1 MVATVIC
8 FILIFTLI
16 VLAHEL
22 GHFLLARKNGIHV
35 TEFFIGMGPSLF
47 SFTRGGTKYSLKLF
61 PIGGACVFEGENGQ
75 IENSDYKESSGGEEN
90 QENIRPEPGESSFL
104 KASAWARFSA
114 IIAGPLFN
122 FFLAYLLGLVIVAYT
137 GTDRP
142 VLDAVTPGGQAEA
155 AGLRKGDLI
164 TKINKETI
172 HLYRQIYFISYTSR
186 GEPLQ
191 VTYERDG
198 FETSVTVTPAYNE
211 ELGRYLFGINAYGS
225 YSDSKGMDIFTSAF
239 HEVQFG
245 VTSTLKSLAMMLQGR
260 LGGDDVAGPLG
271 MAVIVGETYEVAS
284 SYGFLQVLISMLN
297 ITMILSVNLGI
308 MNLLPLPALDGGRLF
323 FIVIELI
330 RGKPIPPEREGMV
343 HLAGMIALMVLMV
356 IVLFNDIAKIF

>member
-1 MVATVIC
+1 MLATVIC
-8 FILIFTLI
+8 FILIFTII
-16 VLAHEL
+16 VVAHEL

-35 TEFFIGMGPSLF
+35 TEFFIGMGPSIF
-47 SFTRGGTKYSLKLF
+47 SFTRGGTKYSLKIF

-75 IENSDYKESSGGEEN
+75 IEKEGYGDVEVDGGN
-90 QENIRPEPGESSFL
+90 AKPEPGEGSFL

-114 IIAGPLFN
+114 IIAGPIFN
-122 FFLAYLLGLVIVAYT
+122 FFLAYLLGLVIVAYA

-142 VLDAVTPGGQAEA
+142 VLGMVAPGGQAEA
-155 AGLRKGDLI
+155 AGLQEGDLI
-164 TKINKETI
+164 TKINNESI

-186 GEPLQ
+186 GETLQ

-198 FETSVTVTPAYNE
+198 VENSVTVTPAYNE
-211 ELGRYLFGINAYGS
+211 ELGRYLLGVDAYGP
-225 YSDSKGMDIFTSAF
+225 YSETEGLGIFASAF

-245 VTSTLKSLAMMLQGR
+245 VTSTLKSLGMMLQGR

-271 MAVIVGETYEVAS
+271 MAMIVGETYEVAKT
-284 SYGFLQVLISMLN
+284 YGFLQVLISMLN

-308 MNLLPLPALDGGRLF
+308 MNLLPLPALDGGRLV

-330 RGKPIPPEREGMV
+330 RGKPIPPEREGVV

-356 IVLFNDIAKIF
+356 VVLFNDITKFF